1 MTKPPADSSF
11 VIASAIARPRHRRVG
26 LGMTVAALL
35 SVAPGLREAR
45 ANATEQSEEERIASV
60 LQSTL
65 VAHGGEVHRCFE
77 KALADTLQV
86 SGRIELAVDVGD
98 QGKVVKAM
106 PAVDEVK
113 SPVLLACLQETAQL
127 WTMVG
132 IDSGSTVIVPLTF
145 AGQASQFS
153 IKAADAPDRGPPA
166 PARKRKG
173 LQVGVAPYSVKVLV
187 DEATMHAKRA
197 SLSLLSISPANRIAM
212 HRHPGAEVLYLL
224 KGHMRVIG
232 PQGTTPENVHEGTAV
247 YISGNM
253 PHALENMGRSAPAL
267 IIQIFAPL
275 GPERVYRDSKD
286 EAGRAAF
293 EVIRDPRQAVAPEG
307 GRIVAMPAV
316 KGTGHSI
323 AGGKA
328 KARFLFDEEATG
340 SQDIYVGLLEAE
352 AGAEVA
358 RHSHAGSEEVLYV
371 LSGDGG
377 ELTVGSDK
385 IRFGPEQAIYLPEDQ
400 PHAVKF
406 HGDSKTVM
414 LQIYAPAGPEQR
426 FKGKGK
432 AKSE

>member
-1 MTKPPADSSF
+1 VRKPPTESSA
-11 VIASAIARPRHRRVG
+11 VVLRRR
-26 LGMTVAALL
+26 LRWLSMTAVALL
-35 SVAPGLREAR
+35 SVAPSLREAR

-77 KALADTLQV
+77 KALADTLDV

-98 QGKVVKAM
+98 QGKVVKAV

-113 SPVLLACLQETAQL
+113 SPVLVACLQETAQL

-145 AGQASQFS
+145 AGQASQFT

-247 YISGNM
+247 YISANM

-293 EVIRDPRQAVAPEG
+293 EVIRDPRQAIAPEE
-307 GRIVAMPAV
+307 GRIVAMPAA
-316 KGTGHSI
+316 KGTAHGI

-328 KARFLFDEEATG
+328 KARSLFDEDASG

-352 AGAEVA
+352 AGAELA
-358 RHSHAGSEEVLYV
+358 RHGHAGSEELLYV

-377 ELTVGSDK
+377 ELTVGNDK
-385 IRFGPEQAIYLPEDQ
+385 IRFAPEQAIYLPEDQ
-400 PHAVKF
+400 PHALKF
-406 HGDSKTVM
+406 HGDSKTTL
-414 LQIYAPAGPEQR
+414 LQVYAPGGPEQR

>member
-1 MTKPPADSSF
+1 MTA
-11 VIASAIARPRHRRVG
+11 VG
-26 LGMTVAALL
+26 LLLIAA
-35 SVAPGLREAR
+35 GLREAR
-45 ANATEQSEEERIASV
+45 ANATEQTEEDRIASV

-77 KALADTLQV
+77 KALADTLDV

-98 QGKVVKAM
+98 DGKITKAV

-113 SPVLLACLQETAQL
+113 SPVLVACLQETAQL

-145 AGQASQFS
+145 AGQAAQFT

-173 LQVGVAPYSVKVLV
+173 LQVGVAPYSVKLLV
-187 DEATMHAKRA
+187 DEATMHAKNA

-224 KGHMRVIG
+224 KGHMRVVG

-247 YISGNM
+247 YISANM
-253 PHALENMGRSAPAL
+253 PHALENMGRSAPAV
-267 IIQIFAPL
+267 IVQIFSPL

-293 EVIRDPRQAVAPEG
+293 EVIRDPRQAIAPEG
-307 GRIVAMPAV
+307 GRIVAVPAS
-316 KGTGHSI
+316 KGAAHSI

-328 KARFLFDEEATG
+328 KARFLLDEGSIG
-340 SQDIYVGLLEAE
+340 SQDIYLGLLEAE
-352 AGAEVA
+352 PGAEVA
-358 RHSHAGSEEVLYV
+358 RHAHAGSEELLYV

-385 IRFGPEQAIYLPEDQ
+385 LRFGPEQAIHLPDDQ

-406 HGDSKTVM
+406 HGDSKTVV
-414 LQIYAPAGPEQR
+414 LQVYAPAGPEQR
-426 FKGKGK
+426 FKGKGR

>member
-1 MTKPPADSSF
+1 MTKPLF
-11 VIASAIARPRHRRVG
+11 VFCRHRCRW
-26 LGMTVAALL
+26 LGMTAVALL
-35 SVAPGLREAR
+35 LVATGLREAR
-45 ANATEQSEEERIASV
+45 ANATEQTEEERIASV

-77 KALADTLQV
+77 KALADTLDV

-98 QGKVVKAM
+98 QGKITKAV

-145 AGQASQFS
+145 ASQASQFT

-166 PARKRKG
+166 PAHKRKG
-173 LQVGVAPYSVKVLV
+173 LQVGVAPYSVKLLI
-187 DEATMHAKRA
+187 DEATMHAKNA
-197 SLSLLSISPANRIAM
+197 SLSLLSIAPANRIAM
-212 HRHPGAEVLYLL
+212 HRHPGAEVLYLV
-224 KGHMRVIG
+224 KGHMRVVG
-232 PQGTTPENVHEGTAV
+232 PQGTAPENVHEGTAI
-247 YISGNM
+247 YISANM
-253 PHALENMGRSAPAL
+253 PHALENMGRSAPAVVV
-267 IIQIFAPL
+267 QIFSPL
-275 GPERVYRDSKD
+275 GPERVYRNSKD

-293 EVIRDPRQAVAPEG
+293 EVIRDPRQAIAPEG
-307 GRIVAMPAV
+307 ARIVAVPV
-316 KGTGHSI
+316 SKGASHSI

-328 KARFLFDEEATG
+328 KARFLLDESSIG
-340 SQDIYVGLLEAE
+340 SQDIYLGLLEAE
-352 AGAEVA
+352 PGAEVA
-358 RHSHAGSEEVLYV
+358 RHSHEGSEELLYV

-385 IRFGPEQAIYLPEDQ
+385 LRFGPEQAIHLPDDQ

-406 HGDSKTVM
+406 HGDSKTVI
-414 LQIYAPAGPEQR
+414 LQVYAPAGPEQR

>member
-1 MTKPPADSSF
+1 MSAVALSF
-11 VIASAIARPRHRRVG
+11 VAAFHLTLTLT
-26 LGMTVAALL
+26 LGAGPLALG
-35 SVAPGLREAR
+35 AGPREAR

-77 KALADTLQV
+77 KALADTLDV
-86 SGRIELAVDVGD
+86 SGRIELAVDVGEA
-98 QGKVVKAM
+98 GKVVKAV
-106 PAVDEVK
+106 PAVDEVN

-145 AGQASQFS
+145 ASQAAQFT

-173 LQVGVAPYSVKVLV
+173 LQVGVPPYSVKLLV

-232 PQGTTPENVHEGTAV
+232 PRGSTPENIHEGTAV

-267 IIQIFAPL
+267 IVQIFAPT

-293 EVIRDPRQAVAPEG
+293 EVIRDSRQAIAPEG
-307 GRIVAMPAV
+307 GRIVAVPAS
-316 KGTGHSI
+316 KAAAHSI

-328 KARFLFDEEATG
+328 KARFLLDEEAIG
-340 SQDIYVGLLEAE
+340 NPDIYVGLLEAE
-352 AGAEVA
+352 AGAEVGQHA
-358 RHSHAGSEEVLYV
+358 HAGSEELLYV

-385 IRFGPEQAIYLPEDQ
+385 IRFGPEQAIHLPEDQ

-406 HGDSKTVM
+406 HGDSKTVV

-426 FKGKGK
+426 WKGKGK
-432 AKSE
+432 GKRE